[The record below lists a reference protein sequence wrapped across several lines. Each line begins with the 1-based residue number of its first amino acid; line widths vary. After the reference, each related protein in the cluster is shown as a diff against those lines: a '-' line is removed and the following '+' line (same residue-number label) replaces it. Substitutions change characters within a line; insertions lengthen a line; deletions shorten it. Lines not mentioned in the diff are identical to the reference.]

1 MTKAKQAE
9 RLKEMQRLYE
19 VEKLP
24 LREIAAH
31 FNVSWQAIH
40 ERLVRAGVPL
50 RQKSPVNRLLDR
62 ETLVELYID
71 ENLTIGEMARRLK
84 TNYKK
89 VSSELKR
96 HGIEKRLKGFFRL
109 KYHELNLLNAGENVI
124 IKRPL
129 VNQPYRSLY
138 GKAQR
143 IGIRISI
150 KSLNEETMQIKR
162 IE

>member
-1 MTKAKQAE
+1 MTKQEQAQ

-19 VEKLP
+19 DENLN
-24 LREIAAH
+24 LREVAIH
-31 FNVSWQAIH
+31 FGVSWQAIH
-40 ERLVRAGVPL
+40 ERLVKARIPL
-50 RQKSPVNRLLDR
+50 RKKSPAKRLLER
-62 ETLVELYID
+62 ETLVRLYID

-84 TNYKK
+84 TDYKK

-96 HGIEKRLKGFFRL
+96 HGIEKRPKGFFRL
-109 KYHELNLLNAGENVI
+109 KYQELNLLKAGENVI